1 MYHTGDVVLEDK
13 AEAVR
18 LWRLAAGQGNA
29 IAQFNLGVVLL
40 ADDGVTHDA
49 DEAARWF
56 RSAASQG
63 HRNAAIQLARM
74 GVHFEP
80 P

>member
-1 MYHTGDVVLEDK
+1 V
-13 AEAVR
+13 
-18 LWRLAAGQGNA
+18 AAGQGNTV
-29 IAQFNLGVVLL
+29 AQFNLGVVLL
-40 ADDGVTHDA
+40 ADDGVAQDV

-74 GVHFEP
+74 GVRFEP